1 MTDEAIMDLYWQRRE
16 EAIAAT
22 EEKYGGYCRTIAR
35 NILADPQDAEECV
48 SDAWLKAWKAMP
60 PRLSL
65 FLGKI
70 TRELALNRV
79 KARLAQKRG
88 GGEVPLALEELE
100 RTAQYLLEF
109 ETMSAEDFALV
120 FDDPAALE
128 TRKEETRVQ
137 RARKA
142 REDAAKRARLQAER
156 EAESARRLREAD
168 EILHGKKEEEPQ
180 KPDSPDPF

>member
-168 EILHGKKEEEPQ
+168 EILHGKKEEEPK